1 MSQPGSTLGD
11 RLERMGTRLAPGAGG
26 FLSWWGSALAAWLP
40 PHLRVVLGFGRG
52 RLLLQVDG
60 NDVQLRCQRDDAV
73 EDLDRLPL
81 AGVSAGS
88 PTTGDPLASVLGSRL
103 TQLPRW
109 LLLPAA
115 SSLSRHMN
123 LPASAAERLRDIVG
137 FEIDRQTP
145 FTIDAVAYDARVR
158 GRREGDGQ
166 LDVELVVVPRHL
178 LDSHLTA
185 IGPLAAELA
194 GIDVAGADGRP
205 LGVNLLA
212 PSLRRQ
218 RRDPAVVWNVVLATV
233 ALLAMVAL
241 MGQLLEN
248 RRSAAAGL
256 ERAIAVQSA
265 AGRRAAVQR
274 QQLAALLE
282 GQEFLKRVRAE
293 RASTTEVID
302 ELTRRL
308 PDSTYL
314 EKLSING
321 DQLMLIGLS
330 TQAAALIGELQ
341 GAPQWRSP
349 ALAGALQ
356 PDSASSR
363 DRFTLTANLGPP
375 AGPSA
380 STEAADAP
388 VQPGG

>member
-1 MSQPGSTLGD
+1 MSQPASTLGNH
-11 RLERMGTRLAPGAGG
+11 LGRMGTRLAPGAGG
-26 FLSWWGSALAAWLP
+26 FLSWWGRALAAWLP
-40 PHLRVVLGFGRG
+40 APLRAALGFGRG

-60 NDVQLRCQRDDAV
+60 DDVQLRCQREDSV
-73 EDLDRLPL
+73 QDLDRLPL
-81 AGVSAGS
+81 AGLPIGTSTA
-88 PTTGDPLASVLGSRL
+88 GDPLASVLGSRL
-103 TQLPRW
+103 TELPRW

-115 SSLSRHMN
+115 SSLSRRMI
-123 LPASAAERLRDIVG
+123 LPASAADRLRDVVG

-145 FTIDAVAYDARVR
+145 FTVDAVAYDARVR
-158 GRREGDGQ
+158 GRRESDGQ
-166 LDVELVVVPRHL
+166 LDVELVVVPGQV
-178 LDSHLTA
+178 LDAHLTA
-185 IGPLAAELA
+185 IGALAAELA
-194 GIDVAGADGRP
+194 GIDVAGVDGRP
-205 LGVNLLA
+205 LGVNMLA

-218 RRDPAVVWNVVLATV
+218 RRDPAAVWNAVLATI
-233 ALLAMVAL
+233 ALIALVAL

-248 RRSAAAGL
+248 RRNAAEVL
-256 ERAIAVQSA
+256 EQAIAGQSA

-282 GQEFLKRVRAE
+282 GEQFLERLRAE
-293 RASTTEVID
+293 RASSTEVID

-308 PDSTYL
+308 PDTTYL

-330 TQAAALIGELQ
+330 NQAAALIGELQ

-356 PDSASSR
+356 PDPASGR
-363 DRFTLTANLGPP
+363 DRFTLTASLAPP